1 MNLRKLSLISLVL
14 AAAFLFSAVQPL
26 GSKRVWLTVINRTW
40 GKAAI
45 QLKSGST
52 SYQFKIKQGKT
63 AIYAV
68 RPLDYKA
75 TFMGCAN
82 QTVRRNVSM
91 ALPLRMTLV
100 CNPNVPLGEPGMIKV
115 VIYSPPTQE
124 RR

>member
-1 MNLRKLSLISLVL
+1 MIDKKRFLVFL
-14 AAAFLFSAVQPL
+14 VFIAAFLLSAVQPL

-40 GKAAI
+40 GRASI
-45 QLKSGST
+45 YLKSGSIG
-52 SYQFKIKQGKT
+52 YQFKIKQGKT

-68 RPLDYKA
+68 RPLEYKA
-75 TFMGCAN
+75 TFNGCAN
-82 QTVRRNVSM
+82 QTVRRNLSM

-115 VIYSPPTQE
+115 VIYSPPPIE